1 MNNKI
6 LFFLMNGIIGRWF
19 FIFLNAITVFF
30 SFYCVKYIVYSIMD
44 HLENSHKETPSFLR
58 SMLHQIMHNTP
69 HIEANGLDK
78 VNITINSV
86 GGVLISLG
94 VLMESRETIVKMTKT
109 KITPLQE
116 HLNAVSEYCG
126 MGLLLIGLFIEI
138 FTVIIEVP
146 NDLINTVGI
155 ENYLYSACVFFITLA
170 AIIEIAFMKEFI
182 KTYFNKSLNN
192 NID

>member
-58 SMLHQIMHNTP
+58 SMLHQIMPNTP
-69 HIEANGLDK
+69 HIE
-78 VNITINSV
+78 
-86 GGVLISLG
+86 GVLISLG

-155 ENYLYSACVFFITLA
+155 ENYLYSACVFFIALA
-170 AIIEIAFMKEFI
+170 AIIEIAFIKEFI
-182 KTYFNKSLNN
+182 KAYFNKSLNN